1 MCWVAGSV
9 LTWCARTVVAVC
21 AGSCA
26 SVTPVA
32 TQGWGDRSPAGFS
45 VDQLEW
51 VVWDQLAWV
60 VGVACR
66 RGGCQAVVV
75 QPQDHIVLFPVM
87 GEGVPWRGRE
97 VLALEAAGVRQCSP
111 PWGRKAAEEGGLAVE
126 VARSRHFREL
136 AILMDATDHRCLRTR
151 FALLLLVAW
160 REAWVLVRISLE
172 VAEALL
178 AACLLCRR
186 LQARLIC
193 RPPTT

>member
-1 MCWVAGSV
+1 MCWVARSV

-66 RGGCQAVVV
+66 RGVCQAVVV

-87 GEGVPWRGRE
+87 GEGVP
-97 VLALEAAGVRQCSP
+97 
-111 PWGRKAAEEGGLAVE
+111 
-126 VARSRHFREL
+126 
-136 AILMDATDHRCLRTR
+136 
-151 FALLLLVAW
+151 
-160 REAWVLVRISLE
+160 
-172 VAEALL
+172 
-178 AACLLCRR
+178 
-186 LQARLIC
+186 
-193 RPPTT
+193 